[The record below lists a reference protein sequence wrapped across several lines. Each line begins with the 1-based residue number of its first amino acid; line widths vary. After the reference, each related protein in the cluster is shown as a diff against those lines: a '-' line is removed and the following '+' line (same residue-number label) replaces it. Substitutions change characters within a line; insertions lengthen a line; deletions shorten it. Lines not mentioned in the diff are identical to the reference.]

1 MKAFDGCFLD
11 RAIHPL
17 DLAIRP
23 RMPHLREAVLN
34 PVLATNVVED
44 VCKGVRIQAAVGELN
59 AVVGQHGVDP
69 IGQRVQQLAPCPPHD
84 RGVAR
89 PPPPPPPSNEP
100 RRAHTEGVPQ
110 PVEAGPNPEQSCLL
124 AEENSGGAGH
134 TPSLAARQ
142 RSLDPRLML
151 RRFESAGAVFFASVD
166 KFLDLTAFKT
176 VGVAGE
182 FLLDQ
187 LHQEVER

>member
-1 MKAFDGCFLD
+1 MMGCSLDGDFG
-11 RAIHPL
+11 
-17 DLAIRP
+17 P
-23 RMPHLREAVLN
+23 RGPVQPRKPMSERLRLGHSTGACVTD
-34 PVLATNVVED
+34 AS
-44 VCKGVRIQAAVGELN
+44 
-59 AVVGQHGVDP
+59 
-69 IGQRVQQLAPCPPHD
+69 QQLAPCPPHD
-84 RGVAR
+84 RGAAR

-100 RRAHTEGVPQ
+100 RRAHPEGVPQ
-110 PVEAGPNPEQSCLL
+110 PGEAGPNPEQSCLL

-166 KFLDLTAFKT
+166 EFLDLTAFKT